1 MTQSYTAVPGGVI
14 PSAKKMSTTMGV
26 LTACMLGVVIG
37 LLGLNY
43 WHTTGT
49 LNSKSP
55 DEMDLFIEGIS
66 RRLLHAESQVSD
78 MGTFYALA

>member
-1 MTQSYTAVPGGVI
+1 MTQSYSAVPGGI
-14 PSAKKMSTTMGV
+14 GPSPKKMSTTMGI

-43 WHTTGT
+43 WHTTA

-55 DEMDLFIEGIS
+55 EEMDLFIEGIS
-66 RRLLHAESQVSD
+66 RRLLQAESQVSS
-78 MGTFYALA
+78 